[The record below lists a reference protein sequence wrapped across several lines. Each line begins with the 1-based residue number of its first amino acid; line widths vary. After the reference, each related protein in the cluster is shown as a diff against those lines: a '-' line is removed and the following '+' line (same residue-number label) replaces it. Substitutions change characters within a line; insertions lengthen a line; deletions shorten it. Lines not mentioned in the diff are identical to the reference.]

1 MNGVSRRRALVKSQR
16 IMLVS
21 IALCIMMNILC
32 PLRLTATTD
41 RTTQHGTTRMITD
54 MTGRQVKV
62 PDPLSRVAL
71 FGGPT
76 GQVAYALG
84 AQRQLCAVTGSLKGS
99 ELVGSF
105 DPSVRNL
112 PAPRSVSGQVNVEEL
127 LLADCQ
133 MVIAGNLD
141 GSIVEKKTGLP
152 VAYTESSMKHGYDLL
167 KKEVRFYGS
176 VFQKETRAEKYVQY
190 LEKTIAFL
198 KARTKDIP
206 QAKRKLVFNGY
217 GPGHLVTL
225 GGDTFMHERIEVAGC
240 IDATAAISTAGA
252 KEGLHS
258 GFSEMSMERVL
269 GWNPDILIIDTGT
282 PEDVYRDSRWK
293 SVKAIEKRNVFRQP
307 VGAFVWDKPT
317 VEAGVLYPLWLAKLA
332 YPERFKDLDMQK
344 EIKRFYR
351 EIMSFELSDVQAQKV
366 LAGKF
371 TIDIMPSRGKR

>member
-1 MNGVSRRRALVKSQR
+1 MKSLRAKVIVLSAVLFSVTG
-16 IMLVS
+16 IVW
-21 IALCIMMNILC
+21 
-32 PLRLTATTD
+32 TTSLLSAAD
-41 RTTQHGTTRMITD
+41 RTSQTGKTRIITD
-54 MTGRQVKV
+54 MIGRRVIA
-62 PDPLSRVAL
+62 PDPLTRVAL

-99 ELVGSF
+99 ELVASF

-133 MVIAGNLD
+133 LVIAGNLD

-167 KKEVRFYGS
+167 KKEIRFYGS
-176 VFQKETRAEKYVQY
+176 VFQKEARAEKYVHY
-190 LEKTIAFL
+190 LEKTISYL
-198 KARTKDIP
+198 KARTRDIP
-206 QAKRKLVFNGY
+206 KEKRKAVFNGY

-258 GFSEMSMERVL
+258 GFAEMSMERVL
-269 GWNPDILIIDTGT
+269 GWNPDILVIDTGT
-282 PEDVYRDSRWK
+282 PDDVYGDLKWK
-293 SVKAIEKRNVFRQP
+293 NVKAIQNRNVFRQP

-317 VEAGVLYPLWLAKLA
+317 VEAAVLYPLWLAKSA
-332 YPERFKDLDMQK
+332 YPERFKDLDLQK

-351 EIMSFELSDVQAQKV
+351 EIMSFELNDAQARKV
-366 LAGKF
+366 LEGKF
-371 TIDIMPSRGKR
+371 AINIMPSRGKR